1 MCLGI
6 TAHPQKVAMSSTL
19 PQSTYNTLIQRS
31 IDLLQ
36 LYRHAAAS
44 CEPGLKMVLAE
55 NAQTLDAMIVDLQAQ
70 LRASGGKPSHTGT
83 MRGALRRHVAGSLA
97 RVSSHHDVAWIR
109 ELSNGESSL
118 LHAFES
124 VVAQL
129 PPESALALRRQLPR
143 LNSIH
148 LDMDNLAGT
157 AS

>member
-1 MCLGI
+1 
-6 TAHPQKVAMSSTL
+6 MSSTL
-19 PQSTYNTLIQRS
+19 PQSTYNTLIQHS

-36 LYRHAAAS
+36 LYRHAASS
-44 CEPGLKMVLAE
+44 CEPGLKMVLDE
-55 NAQTLDAMIVDLQAQ
+55 NAQTLETMIADLQAQ
-70 LRASGGKPSHTGT
+70 LRAGGGKASNSGT
-83 MRGALRRHVAGSLA
+83 MRGALRRRMAGSLA
-97 RVSSHHDVAWIR
+97 RVSSHRDVAWIR

-124 VVAQL
+124 VVAKL

-148 LDMDNLAGT
+148 MDMDHLAGT

>member
-1 MCLGI
+1 
-6 TAHPQKVAMSSTL
+6 MSSISPTL

-36 LYRHAAAS
+36 LYRHAASS
-44 CEPGLKMVLAE
+44 CEPGLKVVLDE
-55 NAQTLDAMIVDLQAQ
+55 NAQTLAAMIGDLQAQ
-70 LRASGGKPSHTGT
+70 LHASGGKPSRSGT
-83 MRGALRRHVAGSLA
+83 MRGAMRRHIAGSLTRMA
-97 RVSSHHDVAWIR
+97 SHRDVAWIR
-109 ELSNGESSL
+109 ELSDGESSL
-118 LHAFES
+118 LHAFER
-124 VVAQL
+124 VVAEL